1 MNNLEIGNRI
11 KTERE
16 RCNLTLKDIADDIGV
31 AVSTIQR
38 YENGLI
44 KDIKLPIIQA
54 IANSLKVNP
63 NWLIGKDSNKTA
75 TNVLS
80 GFEKQLLNIF
90 NNLNNQ
96 GKQKALERIKELNE
110 IPRYKN
116 HYTQEQET
124 VKIVARGEGITEI
137 PQEEFDRII
146 KNAIK
151 LDPEDYDK
159 YF

>member
-63 NWLIGKDSNKTA
+63 NWLIGKDNNKMN

-80 GFEKQLLNIF
+80 TYEKQLLNIF
-90 NNLNNQ
+90 NNLNHQ
-96 GKQKALERIKELNE
+96 GKQKALERIKELYE

-116 HYTQEQET
+116 HYQQET
-124 VKIVARGEGITEI
+124 VKIVARGEGVTEI
-137 PQEEFDRII
+137 SQEEFDRIT